1 MVSSLIGV
9 FVGISFV
16 LGYIPQLNN
25 LLKALFNNKT
35 AEGVSVTFWYLISL
49 ALALTYS
56 NFNSTDSSLWVI
68 VPQGLNASMAFLI
81 LVTVIMIRFNLVHSL
96 VYSIGL
102 GLSIYAISQL
112 LPTDIAQTVATI
124 CIVVA
129 YFTQI
134 YHLYKSKTAE
144 GLSIL
149 LFLFIALSLALMT
162 VNIFITGSYSYGGVT
177 EIVNLIMVL
186 VIVFLIWRY
195 NRKGEKNL

>member
-1 MVSSLIGV
+1 M
-9 FVGISFV
+9 GISFV

-56 NFNSTDSSLWVI
+56 NFNSTESSLWVI

-81 LVTVIMIRFNLVHSL
+81 LVTVIMIRFNLCHSL
-96 VYSIGL
+96 IYGIGL

-162 VNIFITGSYSYGGVT
+162 LNIFITGSYSYGGVT

-186 VIVFLIWRY
+186 IIVLLIWRY
-195 NRKGEKNL
+195 NRKGEENL

>member
-1 MVSSLIGV
+1 M
-9 FVGISFV
+9 GISFV

-25 LLKALFNNKT
+25 LLRALFNNKT

-49 ALALTYS
+49 ALALTYA
-56 NFNSTDSSLWVI
+56 NFNSTESSLWVI

-81 LVTVIMIRFNLVHSL
+81 LVTVIMIRFNLCHSL

-162 VNIFITGSYSYGGVT
+162 LNIFITGSYSYGGVT

-186 VIVFLIWRY
+186 IIVLLIWRY
-195 NRKGEKNL
+195 NRKGEENI

>member
-1 MVSSLIGV
+1 M
-9 FVGISFV
+9 GISFV

-35 AEGVSVTFWYLISL
+35 AEGVSITFWYLISL

-56 NFNSTDSSLWVI
+56 NFNSTESSLWVI

-81 LVTVIMIRFNLVHSL
+81 LVTVIMIRFNLCHSL
-96 VYSIGL
+96 VYSTGL

-186 VIVFLIWRY
+186 IIVFLIWNY
-195 NRKGEKNL
+195 NRKGEKNLWLHF

>member
-1 MVSSLIGV
+1 M
-9 FVGISFV
+9 GISFV

-35 AEGVSVTFWYLISL
+35 AEGVSITFWYLISL

-56 NFNSTDSSLWVI
+56 NFNTTESSLWVI

-81 LVTVIMIRFNLVHSL
+81 LVTVIMIRFNLYHSL
-96 VYSIGL
+96 VYSTGL

-177 EIVNLIMVL
+177 EIVNLLMVL
-186 VIVFLIWRY
+186 IIVFLIWNY
-195 NRKGEKNL
+195 NRKGENNI

>member
-1 MVSSLIGV
+1 M
-9 FVGISFV
+9 GISFV

-35 AEGVSVTFWYLISL
+35 AEGVSITFWYLISL

-56 NFNSTDSSLWVI
+56 NFNTTESSLWVI

-81 LVTVIMIRFNLVHSL
+81 LVTVIMIRFNLYHSL
-96 VYSIGL
+96 VYSTGL
-102 GLSIYAISQL
+102 GLSIYAISQI
-112 LPTDIAQTVATI
+112 LPTDIAQIVATI

-149 LFLFIALSLALMT
+149 LFLFIALSLALMA

-186 VIVFLIWRY
+186 IIVFLIWNY
-195 NRKGEKNL
+195 NRKGENNIWLHF

>member
-49 ALALTYS
+49 ALALTYA
-56 NFNSTDSSLWVI
+56 NFNSTESSLWVI

-81 LVTVIMIRFNLVHSL
+81 LVTVIMIRFNLCHSL

-162 VNIFITGSYSYGGVT
+162 LNIFITGSYSYGGVT

-186 VIVFLIWRY
+186 IIVFLIWNY
-195 NRKGEKNL
+195 NRKGENNI

>member
-1 MVSSLIGV
+1 M
-9 FVGISFV
+9 GISFV

-49 ALALTYS
+49 ALALTYA
-56 NFNSTDSSLWVI
+56 NFNSTESSLWVI

-81 LVTVIMIRFNLVHSL
+81 LVTVIMIRFNLCHSL

-162 VNIFITGSYSYGGVT
+162 LNIFITGSYSYGGVT

-186 VIVFLIWRY
+186 IIVFLIWNY
-195 NRKGEKNL
+195 NRKGENNI

>member
-1 MVSSLIGV
+1 M
-9 FVGISFV
+9 GISFV

-49 ALALTYS
+49 ALALTYA
-56 NFNSTDSSLWVI
+56 NFNSTESSLWVI

-81 LVTVIMIRFNLVHSL
+81 LVTVIMIRFNLCHSL

-162 VNIFITGSYSYGGVT
+162 LNIFITGSYSYGGVT

-186 VIVFLIWRY
+186 IIVFLIWNY
-195 NRKGEKNL
+195 NRKGEENI

>member
-1 MVSSLIGV
+1 M
-9 FVGISFV
+9 GISFV

-25 LLKALFNNKT
+25 LLRALFNNKT

-56 NFNSTDSSLWVI
+56 NFNTTESSLWVI

-81 LVTVIMIRFNLVHSL
+81 LVTVIMIRFNLCHSL
-96 VYSIGL
+96 IYGIGL

-129 YFTQI
+129 YFSQI

-186 VIVFLIWRY
+186 IIVFLIWNY
-195 NRKGEKNL
+195 NRKGENNIWLHF

>member
-1 MVSSLIGV
+1 M
-9 FVGISFV
+9 GISFV

-49 ALALTYS
+49 ALALTYA
-56 NFNSTDSSLWVI
+56 NFNSTESSLWVI

-81 LVTVIMIRFNLVHSL
+81 LVTVIMIRFNLCHSL

-162 VNIFITGSYSYGGVT
+162 VNIFITGSYNYGGVT
-177 EIVNLIMVL
+177 EIINLIMVL
-186 VIVFLIWRY
+186 IIVFLIWNY
-195 NRKGEKNL
+195 NRKGENNL

>member
-1 MVSSLIGV
+1 M
-9 FVGISFV
+9 GISFV

-49 ALALTYS
+49 ALALTYA
-56 NFNSTDSSLWVI
+56 NFNSTESSLWVI

-81 LVTVIMIRFNLVHSL
+81 LVTVIMIRFNLCHSL

-162 VNIFITGSYSYGGVT
+162 VNIFITGSYNYGGVT
-177 EIVNLIMVL
+177 EIINLIMVL
-186 VIVFLIWRY
+186 IIVFLIWNY
-195 NRKGEKNL
+195 NRKGENNIWLHF

>member
-1 MVSSLIGV
+1 M
-9 FVGISFV
+9 GISFV

-81 LVTVIMIRFNLVHSL
+81 LVTVIMIRFNLCHSL
-96 VYSIGL
+96 VYSTGL

-162 VNIFITGSYSYGGVT
+162 VNIFVTGSYSYGGVT
-177 EIVNLIMVL
+177 EIINLIMVL
-186 VIVFLIWRY
+186 IIVFLIWNY

>member
-1 MVSSLIGV
+1 M
-9 FVGISFV
+9 GISFV

-25 LLKALFNNKT
+25 LLRALFNNKT
-35 AEGVSVTFWYLISL
+35 AEGVSITFWYLISL
-49 ALALTYS
+49 ALALTYA
-56 NFNSTDSSLWVI
+56 NFNSTESSLWVI

-81 LVTVIMIRFNLVHSL
+81 LVTVIMIRFNLCHSL

-162 VNIFITGSYSYGGVT
+162 LNIFITGSYSYGGVT

-186 VIVFLIWRY
+186 IIVLLIWRY
-195 NRKGEKNL
+195 NRKGEENI

>member
-1 MVSSLIGV
+1 M
-9 FVGISFV
+9 GISFV

-25 LLKALFNNKT
+25 LLRALFNNKT

-56 NFNSTDSSLWVI
+56 NFHTTESSLWVI

-81 LVTVIMIRFNLVHSL
+81 LVTVIMIRFNLCHSL
-96 VYSIGL
+96 IYGIGL

-129 YFTQI
+129 YFSQI

-186 VIVFLIWRY
+186 IIVFLIWNY
-195 NRKGEKNL
+195 NRKGENNIWLHF

>member
-49 ALALTYS
+49 ALVLTYS
-56 NFNSTDSSLWVI
+56 NFHTTESSLWVI

-81 LVTVIMIRFNLVHSL
+81 LVTVIMIRFNLCHSL
-96 VYSIGL
+96 IYGIGL

-186 VIVFLIWRY
+186 IIVFLIWNY
-195 NRKGEKNL
+195 NRKRRK

>member
-1 MVSSLIGV
+1 M
-9 FVGISFV
+9 GISFV

-25 LLKALFNNKT
+25 LLRALFNNKT

-56 NFNSTDSSLWVI
+56 NFNTTESSLWVI

-81 LVTVIMIRFNLVHSL
+81 LVTVIMIRFNLCHSL
-96 VYSIGL
+96 VYSTGL

-186 VIVFLIWRY
+186 IIVFLIWNY
-195 NRKGEKNL
+195 NRKGENNIWLHF

>member
-1 MVSSLIGV
+1 M
-9 FVGISFV
+9 GISFV

-49 ALALTYS
+49 ALALTYA
-56 NFNSTDSSLWVI
+56 NFNSTESSLWVI

-81 LVTVIMIRFNLVHSL
+81 LVTVIMIRFNLCHSL

-162 VNIFITGSYSYGGVT
+162 VNIFITGSYNYGGVT
-177 EIVNLIMVL
+177 EIINLIMVL
-186 VIVFLIWRY
+186 IIVFLIWNY
-195 NRKGEKNL
+195 NRKGENNLWLHF

>member
-81 LVTVIMIRFNLVHSL
+81 LVTVIMIRFNLCHSL
-96 VYSIGL
+96 IYGIGL

-162 VNIFITGSYSYGGVT
+162 LNIFITGSYSYGGVT

-186 VIVFLIWRY
+186 IIVLLIWRY
-195 NRKGEKNL
+195 NRKGENNI

>member
-35 AEGVSVTFWYLISL
+35 AEGVSITFWYLISL
-49 ALALTYS
+49 ALALTYA
-56 NFNSTDSSLWVI
+56 NFNSTESSLWVI

-81 LVTVIMIRFNLVHSL
+81 LVTVIMIRFNLCHSL
-96 VYSIGL
+96 VYSTGL

-112 LPTDIAQTVATI
+112 LSTDIAQTVATI

-177 EIVNLIMVL
+177 EIINLLMVL
-186 VIVFLIWRY
+186 VIVFLIWNY
-195 NRKGEKNL
+195 NRKGENNI

>member
-1 MVSSLIGV
+1 M
-9 FVGISFV
+9 GISFV

-25 LLKALFNNKT
+25 LLRALFNNKT

-49 ALALTYS
+49 ALVLTYS
-56 NFNSTDSSLWVI
+56 NFHTTESSLWVI

-81 LVTVIMIRFNLVHSL
+81 LVTVIMIRFNLCHSL
-96 VYSIGL
+96 VYSTGL

-129 YFTQI
+129 YFSQI

-162 VNIFITGSYSYGGVT
+162 VNIFITGSYNHGGVT

-186 VIVFLIWRY
+186 IIVFLIWNY
-195 NRKGEKNL
+195 NRKGENNI

>member
-1 MVSSLIGV
+1 M
-9 FVGISFV
+9 GISFV

-25 LLKALFNNKT
+25 LLKSLFNNKT

-49 ALALTYS
+49 ALVLTYS
-56 NFNSTDSSLWVI
+56 NFHTTESSLWVI

-81 LVTVIMIRFNLVHSL
+81 LVTVIMIRFNLCHSL
-96 VYSIGL
+96 VYSTGL

-124 CIVVA
+124 CIVIA

-162 VNIFITGSYSYGGVT
+162 VNIFITGSYNYGGVT

-186 VIVFLIWRY
+186 IIVFLIWNY
-195 NRKGEKNL
+195 NRKGENNI

>member
-1 MVSSLIGV
+1 M
-9 FVGISFV
+9 GISFV

-25 LLKALFNNKT
+25 LLRALFNNKT

-49 ALALTYS
+49 ALALTYA
-56 NFNSTDSSLWVI
+56 NFNSTESSLWVI

-81 LVTVIMIRFNLVHSL
+81 LVTVIMIRFNLCHSL

-162 VNIFITGSYSYGGVT
+162 LNIFITGSYSYGGVT

-186 VIVFLIWRY
+186 IIVLLIWRY
-195 NRKGEKNL
+195 NRKGENNIWLHF

>member
-1 MVSSLIGV
+1 M
-9 FVGISFV
+9 GISFV

-25 LLKALFNNKT
+25 LLRALFNNKT
-35 AEGVSVTFWYLISL
+35 AKGVSVTFWYLISL
-49 ALALTYS
+49 ALALTYA
-56 NFNSTDSSLWVI
+56 NFNSTESSLWVI

-81 LVTVIMIRFNLVHSL
+81 LVTVIMIRFNLCHSL

-162 VNIFITGSYSYGGVT
+162 LNIFITGSYSYGGVT

-186 VIVFLIWRY
+186 IIVLLIWRY
-195 NRKGEKNL
+195 NRKGEENI

>member
-1 MVSSLIGV
+1 M
-9 FVGISFV
+9 GISFV

-56 NFNSTDSSLWVI
+56 NFNTTESSLWVI

-81 LVTVIMIRFNLVHSL
+81 LVTVIMIRFNLCHSL
-96 VYSIGL
+96 VYSTGL

-129 YFTQI
+129 YFSQI

-162 VNIFITGSYSYGGVT
+162 VNIFLTGSYSYGGVT

-186 VIVFLIWRY
+186 IIVFLIWRY
-195 NRKGEKNL
+195 NRKGENSL

>member
-1 MVSSLIGV
+1 M
-9 FVGISFV
+9 GISFV

-25 LLKALFNNKT
+25 LLRALFNNKT

-49 ALALTYS
+49 ALALTYA
-56 NFNSTDSSLWVI
+56 NFNSTESSLWVI

-81 LVTVIMIRFNLVHSL
+81 LVTVIMIRFNLCHSL

-162 VNIFITGSYSYGGVT
+162 LNIFITGSYSYGGVT

-186 VIVFLIWRY
+186 IIVLLIWRY
-195 NRKGEKNL
+195 NRKGENNI

>member
-1 MVSSLIGV
+1 M
-9 FVGISFV
+9 GISFV

-49 ALALTYS
+49 ALALTYA
-56 NFNSTDSSLWVI
+56 NFNSTESSLWVI

-81 LVTVIMIRFNLVHSL
+81 LVTVIMIRFNLCHSL

-162 VNIFITGSYSYGGVT
+162 VNIFITGSYNYGGVT
-177 EIVNLIMVL
+177 EIINLIMVL
-186 VIVFLIWRY
+186 IIVFLIWNY
-195 NRKGEKNL
+195 NRKGENNI